1 MGNKHAAMISPNSV
15 STSPNSLEQGLKAK
29 AKTCL
34 DLKQLAMISNPVLS
48 RPMSGIEMANP
59 EKSNSPKHKLTIN
72 QNTNLE
78 SALVEHLA
86 KGISADP
93 AKTDLS
99 KHAQALQAKNA

>member
-1 MGNKHAAMISPNSV
+1 MGNKHATLINLNSV
-15 STSPNSLEQGLKAK
+15 STTPNSLEQGLKSK

-34 DLKQLAMISNPVLS
+34 DLKQLAMISNPVLI
-48 RPMSGIEMANP
+48 RPISGIEMANP
-59 EKSNSPKHKLTIN
+59 EKSNSPRHKLTVN

-93 AKTDLS
+93 SKTDLS
-99 KHAQALQAKNA
+99 KHT